1 MLLSTTICPG
11 FSQGGP
17 DETAVL
23 SVTHSV
29 REGKLPSLTSSFWSS
44 MGSKSFFPYRP
55 PLSSPTTASSEQWQA
70 SWKSFKF
77 LMDKTKKISQIKVWF
92 GGNNNAGNSWALLHG
107 LLKRFVMLHCLS
119 QCFWRISNLLDLFS
133 VLHKVLPLLCLSIAE
148 LSTYYL

>member
-1 MLLSTTICPG
+1 MLLSTTSCPG

-29 REGKLPSLTSSFWSS
+29 REGKLPSLTSSCS

-55 PLSSPTTASSEQWQA
+55 PLSSPTTACSEQRQA

-92 GGNNNAGNSWALLHG
+92 GGNNNAGNSSALLHG
-107 LLKRFVMLHCLS
+107 LLKCFVMLHCLS

-133 VLHKVLPLLCLSIAE
+133 VLHKVLPLLCLSIPE